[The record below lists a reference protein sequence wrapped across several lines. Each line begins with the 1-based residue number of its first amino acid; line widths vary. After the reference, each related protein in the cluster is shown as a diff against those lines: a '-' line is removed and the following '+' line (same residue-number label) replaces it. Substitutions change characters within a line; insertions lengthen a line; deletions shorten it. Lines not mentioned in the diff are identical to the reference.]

1 MVVDA
6 LRASYAFGNTTQMH
20 YLRHLID
27 SGQAVAYVAHAHAP
41 TVTLPRI
48 KALTAGTVPN
58 FLDLLRN
65 FDSAQVADDNLID
78 RLVAAQRRLV
88 FYGDDTWQKL
98 FPGRFRREEGTTSFF
113 VQDTVEVDV
122 NVTRNVLVELQRDDW
137 DVMILHY
144 LGLDHIGHWQGP
156 ASPLMAPK
164 QREMDTVIR
173 SILRSLAALDRLEA
187 QRNARLRL
195 APPKPSLLLV
205 CSDHGM
211 TDQGGHG
218 GTTLPESSTVA
229 VFAAASAAALVD
241 EGDVPSHWP
250 RHHDNIAPPR
260 VQQVDVAPTLALLL
274 GVPIPT
280 SSIGVVLPDVLL
292 GAPVPGQRTHSP
304 TSGGAAPFLIESTP
318 LRMQHLLRAYQINA
332 AQYENA
338 LRHERTL
345 WSVADDA
352 PATDAMRRL
361 WHKLDAAKSNHRRWL
376 LTDANAERA
385 RSAQLGNQTRELYEE
400 FLQGVQHEFI
410 QLLTNS
416 DLSLLLAGT
425 VTLLAIGLALLSQTA
440 ALASG
445 GDPLRDTRLL
455 VFSSLVA
462 TVAVGAALLTYCGDG
477 SASVSGGV
485 CQWREF
491 GLPLGTALF
500 AFAIAVGCALTAVG
514 VSHERRSLSSAG
526 VFAIVGTVLHW
537 LSLSGTS
544 LVEEEHLCWYYLTA
558 TIVAVRVFE
567 LVLQRDSAWRDAL
580 VLLACMRLSRV
591 WNQTGTAWNSK
602 TAGGSSIVPRNDIGE
617 WLSTHTTPQYVLYAV
632 HCAGLFYALHLWRR
646 RYAQHWLASL
656 AAIQTSL
663 AIVCVFVFKW
673 HSDALASL
681 CRDKTVAQ
689 AAYALLVASFCAT
702 VLQLAT
708 GHDSLQHRLREFFLH
723 TTLAVVALATLV
735 QRGHNAALLGL
746 FVLQGWLL
754 HRTLRSCGSAWLR
767 ALVFE
772 WFGIAALFAMGNSN
786 STATIEISG
795 AYTGFDEF
803 YQVVIGGLVWLIV
816 YTGPFLFFL
825 MLCASALDQTA
836 PSGVTAQAFA
846 IASTLTSGRAA
857 MTAGLFSIYCIALR
871 HHLFVWSVMS
881 PKYLYVVGGTAMV
894 ALQVLVSGLLAVV
907 LSPTSQSSAL
917 KER

>member
-6 LRASYAFGNTTQMH
+6 LRSSYVYGNTTQMH

-65 FDSAQVADDNLID
+65 FNSAAVADDNLID
-78 RLVAAQRRLV
+78 RLAAAGRRLV
-88 FYGDDTWQKL
+88 FFGDDTWQKL
-98 FPGRFRREEGTTSFF
+98 FPGRFLREEGTTSFF
-113 VQDTVEVDV
+113 VQDTVEVDA

-156 ASPLMAPK
+156 ASPLMPPK
-164 QREMDTVIR
+164 QTEMDDVVRI
-173 SILRSLAALDRLEA
+173 ILRSLAARDRFEA

-195 APPKPSLLLV
+195 PPPKPSLLLV

-241 EGDVPSHWP
+241 EGEVPSHWP
-250 RHHDNIAPPR
+250 RQHENILPPR
-260 VQQVDVAPTLALLL
+260 VQQVDVAPTLALLM

-280 SSIGVVLPDVLL
+280 GSIGTVLADMLL

-304 TSGGAAPFLIESTP
+304 TSGATAPFLVESTP

-338 LRHERTL
+338 LRNARTL
-345 WSVADDA
+345 WDAAEDA
-352 PATDAMRRL
+352 PATDNMRRL
-361 WHKLDAAKSNHRRWL
+361 WHKLDAAKGNHRRWL

-400 FLQGVQHEFI
+400 FLQGVQLEFL

-416 DLSLLLAGT
+416 DLSLLIAGT
-425 VTLLAIGLALLSQTA
+425 VALLTIGVA
-440 ALASG
+440 LLMVTGALASG
-445 GDPLRDTRLL
+445 REPLNDTTLL
-455 VFSSLVA
+455 VFASSAAALA
-462 TVAVGAALLTYCGDG
+462 IGAALFTYCSDG
-477 SASVSGGV
+477 ASAAGV
-485 CQWREF
+485 CQWREYW
-491 GLPLGTALF
+491 PALGVAL
-500 AFAIAVGCALTAVG
+500 AGFAIAVGSALAAVG

-526 VFAIVGTVLHW
+526 VFAIVGTALHW

-544 LVEEEHLCWYYLTA
+544 LVEEEHMCWYYLIA
-558 TIVAVRVFE
+558 TIVGVRAVE
-567 LVLQRDSAWRDAL
+567 LVAQRDVAWREA
-580 VLLACMRLSRV
+580 VALLACVRLTRV

-602 TAGGSSIVPRNDIGE
+602 TAGGPSIVPRNDIGE
-617 WLSTHTTPQYVLYAV
+617 WLAAHALPQYVLYAA
-632 HCAGLFYALHLWRR
+632 HCVALLYALWLWRR
-646 RYAQHWLASL
+646 RYAQNWLASVAALQTAL
-656 AAIQTSL
+656 AVL
-663 AIVCVFVFKW
+663 CVFLFRW
-673 HSDALASL
+673 HSDAVADMCREKTLA
-681 CRDKTVAQ
+681 K
-689 AAYALLVASFCAT
+689 AAYTLLLGAFGIS

-708 GHDSLQHRLREFFLH
+708 GHDSVQQRLRQFFLH
-723 TTLAVVALATLV
+723 TTLAVVTLSTLV

-746 FVLQGWLL
+746 FLVQGWLL
-754 HRTLRSCGSAWLR
+754 HRTLRGNSVAPWLR

-772 WFGIAALFAMGNSN
+772 WFGIAALYQLGNSN

-803 YQVVIGGLVWLIV
+803 YQVVTGGLVWLIV

-825 MLCASALDQTA
+825 MHCASALDATSQA
-836 PSGVTAQAFA
+836 GGAVAQSFA
-846 IASTLTSGRAA
+846 VSSTLTSGRAA
-857 MTAGLFSIYCIALR
+857 LTAGLFSIYCIALR

-881 PKYLYVVGGTAMV
+881 PKYLYVVGGTSV
-894 ALQVLVSGLLAVV
+894 VLLQVLVYGALSLI
-907 LSPTSQSSAL
+907 LSPPEE
-917 KER
+917 KEK